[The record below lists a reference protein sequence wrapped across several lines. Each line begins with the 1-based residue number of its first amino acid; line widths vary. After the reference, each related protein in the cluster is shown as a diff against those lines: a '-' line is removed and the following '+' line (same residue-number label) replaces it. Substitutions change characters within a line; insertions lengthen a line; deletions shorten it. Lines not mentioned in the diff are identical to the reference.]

1 MSLYSQTEPANPVDA
16 VKNAR
21 SPAES
26 TQSATAVLIT
36 EQEVLFGTAAAVRAP
51 RTGAGQRFT
60 RAVQQMLMGLVAWVS
75 DPRPHY
81 PNTRDYLEPSRMAR
95 EMLRL

>member
-1 MSLYSQTEPANPVDA
+1 MSLYSQTEPTNTADA

-26 TQSATAVLIT
+26 TRSATAVLIT
-36 EQEVLFGTAAAVRAP
+36 EQEVLFGTAAALRAP
-51 RTGAGQRFT
+51 RTGAGRRVT
-60 RAVQQMLMGLVAWVS
+60 RALRQMLMGLVGWVN

-81 PNTRDYLEPSRMAR
+81 PSTRDYLEPSRMAR